1 MFYVRHLHAN
11 KSISRS
17 GVGGTQPCFD
27 VVIERTRCALL
38 NKSGQ
43 FLFIWTSKVC
53 AWQTLRWLQIE
64 GTEANFLFWPL
75 HQYSTPVSIRN
86 HREQKTAKGWWLISF
101 VLLLGLI
108 YFGLLKSW
116 VIDCNKEKGGDLHV
130 INDDLKPDW
139 LVIYRRLSR
148 PAPTCALPKWSPIT
162 GKGELQQ
169 ICISKPWKNDVEL
182 S

>member
-38 NKSGQ
+38 TKSGQ
-43 FLFIWTSKVC
+43 VLFIWTSKVC

-116 VIDCNKEKGGDLHV
+116 VIDCNKEKGGDHHV